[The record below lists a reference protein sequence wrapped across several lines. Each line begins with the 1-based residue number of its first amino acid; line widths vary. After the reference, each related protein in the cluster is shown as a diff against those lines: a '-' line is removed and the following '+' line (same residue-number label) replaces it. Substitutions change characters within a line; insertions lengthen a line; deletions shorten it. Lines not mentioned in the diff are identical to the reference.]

1 MSLATIKPTP
11 EQEEA
16 LHLFASGG
24 DMILVA
30 VAGSG
35 KTTTLELLARS
46 TTKRLLYLAFN
57 RALKEE
63 ASRRFPANTKVYTF
77 HGLAYRQTV
86 ARDSRLEAK
95 LRAGGGQ
102 LRLRH
107 LADLFPRANPVLL
120 YGIKATLENFV
131 RSQESAPGAQHI
143 PPTYVEARSF
153 LSEAA
158 WKREVEVI
166 LWGVE
171 RAWKKMVDPNDPFP
185 LSHDAYLRMWNEAGG
200 NLSSLADALLVDEAQ
215 DLDPLVRGFLS
226 RQPGAQR
233 VYVGD
238 PRQQIYAWRGAVNAM
253 EDLPASSRRTLSW
266 SFRFGPEVALAVR
279 HLTSLPHVARPIF
292 MEGKAPWSTRVDTE
306 VPRPPFAL
314 LARTNAGLV
323 EAVLRFQE
331 IHQGKAH
338 VVGGTEELAWLLE
351 DTEALQLGPPR
362 PRPHPELA
370 AISSW
375 SDLNLLA
382 EAGFAGMK
390 TLTFLAKKYP
400 LAEVARRLREIQ
412 TPEEEALVVFST
424 AHKAKG
430 REWDAVVIW
439 GDFPTWWV
447 PSRDGEGEEEIEEEN
462 LLYVAMTRGR
472 KHLCLRYLPELPEI
486 ILPPASPFL

>member
-1 MSLATIKPTP
+1 VFSTNVKPTP

-16 LHLFASGG
+16 LGLFASGG

-46 TTKRLLYLAFN
+46 TPKRLIYLAFN

-86 ARDSRLEAK
+86 ARDGRLEAK

-102 LRLRH
+102 VRLHH

-120 YGIKATLENFV
+120 YGIKATLENFI
-131 RSQESAPGAQHI
+131 RSQESAPGPQHI
-143 PPTYVEARSF
+143 PLTYVEARSF

-166 LWGVE
+166 LWGAE
-171 RAWKKMVDPNDPFP
+171 RAWKKITDPNDPFP
-185 LSHDAYLRMWNEAGG
+185 LSHDAYLRMWNEAGAD
-200 NLSSLADALLVDEAQ
+200 LSSLADALLVDEAQ
-215 DLDPLVRGFLS
+215 DLDPLVRGLLARQS
-226 RQPGAQR
+226 RVQR

-253 EDLPASSRRTLSW
+253 EDLPPSSRRTLSW
-266 SFRFGPEVALAVR
+266 SFRFGPELALAVR
-279 HLTSLPHVARPIF
+279 RLTSLPHVARPIF
-292 MEGKAPWSTRVDTE
+292 MEGKAPWSTRVDIE
-306 VPRPPFAL
+306 IPRPPFAL

-323 EAVLRFQE
+323 EAVLRFQD
-331 IHQGKAH
+331 IHGGKAH

-351 DTEALQLGPPR
+351 DAEALRSGHPR

-375 SDLNLLA
+375 DELNLLA
-382 EAGFAGMK
+382 EAGFAGVK
-390 TLTFLAKKYP
+390 ALASLAKRYP
-400 LAEVARRLREIQ
+400 LAELARRLREIQ
-412 TPEEEALVVFST
+412 TPEEKALVVFST

-439 GDFPTWWV
+439 SDFPNWWV
-447 PSRDGEGEEEIEEEN
+447 PSEKDAGEQEIEEEN
-462 LLYVAMTRGR
+462 LLYVAMTRAR
-472 KHLCLRYLPELPEI
+472 KHLCLRYLPDLPELV
-486 ILPPASPFL
+486 LPPASPF

>member
-1 MSLATIKPTP
+1 MPSATVKPTP

-16 LHLFASGG
+16 LRLFASGE
-24 DMILVA
+24 DMILAA

-46 TTKRLLYLAFN
+46 TPKRLVYLAFN

-63 ASRRFPANTKVYTF
+63 ASRRFPDNTKVYTF

-86 ARDSRLEAK
+86 ARDRRLEAK

-102 LRLRH
+102 VRLHH

-120 YGIKATLENFV
+120 YGIRATLENFV

-143 PPTYVEARSF
+143 PPAYVEARSF

-171 RAWKKMVDPNDPFP
+171 RAWKRMTDPNDPFP
-185 LSHDAYLRMWNEAGG
+185 LSHDAYLRMWNEAGVD
-200 NLSSLADALLVDEAQ
+200 LSSLADALLVDEAQ
-215 DLDPLVRGFLS
+215 DLDPLVRGLLVKQS
-226 RQPGAQR
+226 RAQK

-238 PRQQIYAWRGAVNAM
+238 PRQQIYGWRGAVNAM

-279 HLTSLPHVARPIF
+279 RLTSLPHVARPIF
-292 MEGKAPWSTRVDTE
+292 MEGKAPWPTRVDIE
-306 VPRPPFAL
+306 IPRPPFAL

-331 IHQGKAH
+331 VHRGKAH
-338 VVGGTEELAWLLE
+338 VVGGTEELASLLE
-351 DTEALQLGPPR
+351 DTEALRLGHPR

-375 SDLNLLA
+375 EDLTLLA
-382 EAGFAGMK
+382 EAGFAGAK
-390 TLTFLAKKYP
+390 VLLSLAKKYP
-400 LAEVARRLREIQ
+400 LAELAERLREIQ

-430 REWDAVVIW
+430 REWDGVALW
-439 GDFPTWWV
+439 SDFPNWWV
-447 PSRDGEGEEEIEEEN
+447 PSKDGEGEGGIEEEN
-462 LLYVAMTRGR
+462 LLYVAMTRAR
-472 KHLCLRYLPELPEI
+472 KHLCLRYLPDLAEI
-486 ILPPASPFL
+486 ILPPASPF